1 MTLSL
6 PEWLTRSTAWP
17 PAWLHPWHV
26 ALGAALLCVLGFVVA
41 RVQFNR
47 AREDWANAFFYS
59 PSSKTRQRQRRQK
72 WQDRMWALLVLGIA
86 AGGMAAY
93 LYARTPR

>member
-6 PEWLTRSTAWP
+6 PEWLPHSVTWP
-17 PAWLHPWHV
+17 PAWLLSWHV
-26 ALGAALLCVLGFVVA
+26 AFGFAVVCLLGFMVA

-59 PSSKTRQRQRRQK
+59 PSSKTRQRQRRQM
-72 WQDRMWALLVLGIA
+72 WQDRMWALLVLGAA
-86 AGGMAAY
+86 AGSMAAY
-93 LYARTPR
+93 LYWRTPR